1 MKKLVKTVNYLPWMP
16 QPGVARLYITDE
28 IPSMEQC
35 ATAFGF
41 VFVDEKILLTRLRFR
56 DWDIPGGVIDP
67 GETPGEAALREVW
80 EETYAK
86 VKIIGPIGIQEFELL
101 RPKPEGYR
109 WPYPISVQ
117 VYYLCEL
124 VELCE
129 FNVNNESSE
138 RRFFSPQ
145 EARMV
150 PTMVNHDL
158 IYEEGLRRIRHL
170 KPLNASIASYPH
182 LV

>member
-1 MKKLVKTVNYLPWMP
+1 MKKLVKTVNERPWMP
-16 QPGVARLYITDE
+16 KPGIARLYITDE
-28 IPSMEQC
+28 IPPIDRCS
-35 ATAFGF
+35 TAFGF
-41 VFVDEKILLTRLRFR
+41 VFDDDKVLLTLLRDR

-67 GETPGEAALREVW
+67 GETPEETAIREVW

-86 VKIIGPIGIQEFELL
+86 VKIIEPICIQEIELL
-101 RPKPEGYR
+101 GPKPLRYR

-124 VELCE
+124 VELCAFE
-129 FNVNNESSE
+129 ANNESSE

-145 EARMV
+145 EARLV

-158 IYEEGLRRIRHL
+158 IYEEGLRRMC
-170 KPLNASIASYPH
+170 PYEYT
-182 LV
+182 